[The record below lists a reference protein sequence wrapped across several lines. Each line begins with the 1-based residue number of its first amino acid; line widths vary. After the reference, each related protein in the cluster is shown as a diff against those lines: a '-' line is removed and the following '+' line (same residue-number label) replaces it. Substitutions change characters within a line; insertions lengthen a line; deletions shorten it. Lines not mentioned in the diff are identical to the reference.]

1 MRFSNKILSMLLA
14 LLLALCLCIGMTA
27 CGDADPAN
35 TTTDATTT
43 VSTTTT
49 ASTTTTTASEQEVP
63 EPAKATFT
71 FKVTHA
77 DGTVKTFEVKTNAE
91 TVGAA
96 LLAEGLI
103 EGEVGDYGLYVK
115 VVDGETADYNV
126 DQSYWAFYIGDVSA
140 EVGVDSTPVTD
151 GGVYGFVYTK

>member
-1 MRFSNKILSMLLA
+1 MRFSNKILPMLCA
-14 LLLALCLCIGMTA
+14 LLLLLGICIGTIA
-27 CGDADPAN
+27 CGTNDPAT
-35 TTTDATTT
+35 TTTDTTTT

-49 ASTTTTTASEQEVP
+49 ASKQEEP
-63 EPAKATFT
+63 ELAKAIFT

-77 DGTVKTFEVKTNAE
+77 DGTAKTFEVKTNAE

-103 EGEVGDYGLYVK
+103 EGEAGDYGLYVK

-126 DQSYWAFYIGDVSA
+126 DQSYWAFYIGDAMA
-140 EVGVDSTPVTD
+140 EVGVDSAPVTD

>member
-1 MRFSNKILSMLLA
+1 MRFSNKILPMLCA
-14 LLLALCLCIGMTA
+14 LLLLLSVCIGTIA

-43 VSTTTT
+43 
-49 ASTTTTTASEQEVP
+49 ASTTTTSTTTTVPNQEEP

-77 DGTVKTFEVKTNAE
+77 DGTVKIFEVKTNAE

-103 EGEVGDYGLYVK
+103 EGEAGDYGLYVK
-115 VVDGETADYNV
+115 IVDGETADYNV
-126 DQSYWAFYIGDVSA
+126 DQSYWAFYIGDAMA
-140 EVGVDSTPVTD
+140 EIGVDSTPVTD
-151 GGVYGFVYTK
+151 GGVYSFVYTK

>member
-1 MRFSNKILSMLLA
+1 MRFSNKILPMLCA
-14 LLLALCLCIGMTA
+14 LLLLLGICIGTIA
-27 CGDADPAN
+27 CGNNQPAN
-35 TTTDATTT
+35 TTDTTTT
-43 VSTTTT
+43 VSTITT
-49 ASTTTTTASEQEVP
+49 ASKQEEP
-63 EPAKATFT
+63 ELAKATFS

-103 EGEVGDYGLYVK
+103 EGEAGDYGLYVK

-126 DQSYWAFYIGDVSA
+126 DQSYWAFYIGDAMA
-140 EVGVDSTPVTD
+140 EVGVDSAPVTD

>member
-1 MRFSNKILSMLLA
+1 MKFSNKILPMLCA
-14 LLLALCLCIGMTA
+14 LLLLFSVCIGTIA
-27 CGDADPAN
+27 CGTNDPAT
-35 TTTDATTT
+35 TTTDTTTT

-49 ASTTTTTASEQEVP
+49 APKQEEP

-77 DGTVKTFEVKTNAE
+77 DGSVKTFEVKTNAE

-103 EGEVGDYGLYVK
+103 EGEAGDYGLYVK

-126 DQSYWAFYIGDVSA
+126 DQSYWAFYIGDAMA

>member
-1 MRFSNKILSMLLA
+1 MRFSNKILPMLCA
-14 LLLALCLCIGMTA
+14 LLLLLGICIGTIA
-27 CGDADPAN
+27 CGNNQPAN
-35 TTTDATTT
+35 TTDTTTT

-49 ASTTTTTASEQEVP
+49 ASKQEEP

-103 EGEVGDYGLYVK
+103 EGEAGDYGLYVK

-126 DQSYWAFYIGDVSA
+126 DQSYWAFYIGDAMA
-140 EVGVDSTPVTD
+140 EVGVDSAPVTD